1 VTRPYQSRRDIP
13 APAADAG
20 LTPARLEKLGW
31 PLWRMALVIVFGAF
45 MSGLDAS
52 VANIGLNTI
61 RTDLHTSLDQV
72 QWVTNGYLVALAT
85 SLPVCGW
92 LGKKIGAG
100 RLWLAALAVFTATSG
115 LCAAAP
121 GIDPLIALRLAQGL
135 AAGLLIP
142 AGQTILGQ
150 AVGPAR
156 LGQVMATAGI
166 AVGAAPAVG
175 PFIGGLVLHA
185 LSWRWLFLINLPIG
199 AVGLALGWR
208 FVPRGCRGEAPP
220 LDWPGLAAIS
230 AGLPLLVYAL
240 TIWGA
245 TGTLAATPVIVPLA
259 LGAGALTAFCLRT
272 LHCKGP
278 LMDLRLYRS
287 PVYAAASAA
296 AATSGVLLFGTSL
309 LFPLYFQLLHDQ
321 SVIGTGLRLLSL
333 GGGTALT
340 APVSGRLT
348 DRYGGGAV
356 ALCGGLLAVAVTV
369 PFAVIG
375 AHASAVLVQAM
386 LAMLGVA
393 IGLTTVPPGVAAY
406 KTVRPS
412 QLPDAT
418 TQVNIVQR
426 AGGALG
432 GALFTVILANG
443 LPHGTGHAFHTTFW
457 RLTGSAIL
465 ALGSAAALQVTLTL
479 GRHSPP
485 GGPADPPLR
494 DQRAQG

>member
-1 VTRPYQSRRDIP
+1 MTRPSRSRRDIP
-13 APAADAG
+13 APAGDAS
-20 LTPARLEKLGW
+20 PALAPPGKLGW
-31 PLWRMALVIVFGAF
+31 PLWRLTLVIVFGAF

-72 QWVTNGYLVALAT
+72 QWVTNGYLVAFAA

-92 LGKKIGAG
+92 LGKKIGVG
-100 RLWLAALAVFTATSG
+100 RLWLAALAVFIATSG

-175 PFIGGLVLHA
+175 PFIGGLVLHL

-199 AVGLALGWR
+199 VVGMALGWR
-208 FVPRGCRGEAPP
+208 FVPRGRRGEAPP

-230 AGLPLLVYAL
+230 VGLPLVVYAL
-240 TIWGA
+240 TLWGA
-245 TGTLAATPVIVPLA
+245 TGTLAATPVIVPLT

-272 LHCKGP
+272 LRRERP
-278 LMDLRLYRS
+278 LMDLRLYRN
-287 PVYAAASAA
+287 PVYTAASAV
-296 AATSGVLLFGTSL
+296 ATASGALLFGTSL
-309 LFPLYFQLLHDQ
+309 LFPLYFQLLDGQ
-321 SVIGTGLRLLSL
+321 DATGTGLRLLSL
-333 GGGTALT
+333 GGGTALA
-340 APVSGRLT
+340 APLSGRLI

-356 ALCGGLLAVAVTV
+356 ALCGGLLAVAATL
-369 PFAVIG
+369 PFAMIG
-375 AHASAVLVQAM
+375 SRPGPVLVQLM
-386 LAMLGVA
+386 LAVLGVA
-393 IGLTTVPPGVAAY
+393 IALAAVPPGIAAY

-426 AGGALG
+426 VGGALG
-432 GALFTVILANG
+432 GALFTVILAND
-443 LPHGTGHAFHTTFW
+443 LPHGAGRAFHTTFW
-457 RLTGSAIL
+457 WLTGSAIL
-465 ALGSAAALQVTLTL
+465 ALGSAAVLQVTLTL
-479 GRHSPP
+479 GRRRPP
-485 GGPADPPLR
+485 GGPADPPVCG
-494 DQRAQG
+494 QRAQG